1 MRHGRDG
8 RATSN
13 PAPNFSRGA
22 SNRLGGTMTN
32 RHASQAVVE
41 RAHPVALQRVRM
53 C

>member
-1 MRHGRDG
+1 
-8 RATSN
+8 
-13 PAPNFSRGA
+13 
-22 SNRLGGTMTN
+22 MTN